1 MANKLE
7 GLNTDWFKILFRNAY
22 TQTHNL
28 SVSGG
33 TEKTNYYIS
42 LNYNGEE
49 GVDKASEY
57 KNYGGMVKV
66 NTQLFQ
72 GVNMGAI
79 VQVDRRDREM
89 YHSSI
94 DLFNYAVRV
103 SRAIPLREDNGEL
116 YYYMGTVTGRAHK
129 FNIP

>member
-49 GVDKASEY
+49 VD
-57 KNYGGMVKV
+57 MM
-66 NTQLFQ
+66 QLAMSYPEVLLAQLSTPEESKYF
-72 GVNMGAI
+72 
-79 VQVDRRDREM
+79 
-89 YHSSI
+89 
-94 DLFNYAVRV
+94 
-103 SRAIPLREDNGEL
+103 
-116 YYYMGTVTGRAHK
+116 TGYLSNR
-129 FNIP
+129 N

>member
-1 MANKLE
+1 MAWENYEDGLSLWGGTYADGISGLEGLLNSYALGQISKDQLNTMVNKLE
-7 GLNTDWFKILFRNAY
+7 EVNTDWFKILFRNAY

-57 KNYGGMVKV
+57 KNYGGMVKL

-79 VQVDRRDREM
+79 V
-89 YHSSI
+89 SS
-94 DLFNYAVRV
+94 R
-103 SRAIPLREDNGEL
+103 SSGP
-116 YYYMGTVTGRAHK
+116 
-129 FNIP
+129 